1 VFTTQFQAHS
11 VYQTPLP
18 PLLPRNRIPRP
29 HRRRQ
34 RRHLRER
41 LVGENNVLLD
51 GDGVLDLHPDDGRG
65 DDQAGGEKTPSG
77 AKLLGV
83 GVAGWMGGAEGVDAA
98 GDGGAGGLDPLVE
111 AGEVG
116 EFAGVIGEG
125 AHEPWGELLVRG
137 KGV

>member
-1 VFTTQFQAHS
+1 MH
-11 VYQTPLP
+11 QTPLP

-41 LVGENNVLLD
+41 LVRKDDVLLD
-51 GDGVLDLHPDDGRG
+51 GDGVLDLHPDDRSG
-65 DDQAGGEKTPSG
+65 DDQAGGEKTPGG
-77 AKLLGV
+77 AELLGV
-83 GVAGWMGGAEGVDAA
+83 RVAGWVGGAERVDAA

-116 EFAGVIGEG
+116 EFAGVVGEG
-125 AHEPWGELLVRG
+125 AHEPR
-137 KGV
+137 KGDR